1 MIIIF
6 NVGNGYNNYDGVFIV
21 LIDGI
26 YVFFCKIIISI
37 NNFVSLYFEFI
48 LNGFVKI
55 RNLVYS
61 RLFVLYRIVLNL
73 IVL

>member
-21 LIDGI
+21 LIVGI
-26 YVFFCKIIISI
+26 YVFFCKIIGVD
-37 NNFVSLYFEFI
+37 NFIDLYFEFM